1 MNVSLENIDKVTGLL
16 TVKLEKADYQDKVE
30 KSIKDIRKKAQIP
43 GFRKGK
49 VPAQVINKMYGK
61 SILVEE
67 VNKILSEQLYGY
79 IKDNNISILGEPLPN
94 KKKKDIDFE
103 TMEDFEFCFDL
114 ALAPELKGR
123 IDKRDKLAYYNI
135 EVSEEMID
143 NQVSMYT
150 QRTGSYEKVDVC
162 QEKDMLK
169 GAIAE
174 LDAEGQ
180 IKEDGI
186 KVDDVVLMPAY
197 IKDEKQ
203 KEIFKDAKVN
213 DVLTFNPSVAYDKN
227 SAEVA
232 SLLKIEK
239 EVAENLDSN
248 FSYQITEITRFVPGE
263 VNQALFD
270 EIYGEGVVKS
280 EEEFRNKVKEELQ
293 TRLTA
298 ESDYKFLLDLRTKLL
313 GKEKDIEF
321 PDALLKRMML
331 QNNPD
336 KDEKFVEENYE
347 KSIEELTWHLIKE
360 KLVNENEIK
369 VEQEEI
375 LSMAKEATKAQFAQ
389 YGMTNIPD
397 DILANYSQEM
407 LKKKETVEGL
417 VNRVVEN
424 KLAAVMKDKVTLS
437 EESITLEEFNKLFD

>member
-79 IKDNNISILGEPLPN
+79 IKDNNISILGEPLPSE
-94 KKKKDIDFE
+94 KQKDIDFE

-263 VNQALFD
+263 VNQALF
-270 EIYGEGVVKS
+270 Y
-280 EEEFRNKVKEELQ
+280 
-293 TRLTA
+293 
-298 ESDYKFLLDLRTKLL
+298 
-313 GKEKDIEF
+313 
-321 PDALLKRMML
+321 
-331 QNNPD
+331 
-336 KDEKFVEENYE
+336 
-347 KSIEELTWHLIKE
+347 
-360 KLVNENEIK
+360 
-369 VEQEEI
+369 
-375 LSMAKEATKAQFAQ
+375 
-389 YGMTNIPD
+389 
-397 DILANYSQEM
+397 
-407 LKKKETVEGL
+407 
-417 VNRVVEN
+417 
-424 KLAAVMKDKVTLS
+424 
-437 EESITLEEFNKLFD
+437 

>member
-1 MNVSLENIDKVTGLL
+1 M
-16 TVKLEKADYQDKVE
+16 
-30 KSIKDIRKKAQIP
+30 
-43 GFRKGK
+43 
-49 VPAQVINKMYGK
+49 
-61 SILVEE
+61 
-67 VNKILSEQLYGY
+67 
-79 IKDNNISILGEPLPN
+79 
-94 KKKKDIDFE
+94 
-103 TMEDFEFCFDL
+103 
-114 ALAPELKGR
+114 
-123 IDKRDKLAYYNI
+123 
-135 EVSEEMID
+135 
-143 NQVSMYT
+143 
-150 QRTGSYEKVDVC
+150 
-162 QEKDMLK
+162 
-169 GAIAE
+169 
-174 LDAEGQ
+174 
-180 IKEDGI
+180 
-186 KVDDVVLMPAY
+186 
-197 IKDEKQ
+197 
-203 KEIFKDAKVN
+203 
-213 DVLTFNPSVAYDKN
+213 
-227 SAEVA
+227 
-232 SLLKIEK
+232 
-239 EVAENLDSN
+239 
-248 FSYQITEITRFVPGE
+248 
-263 VNQALFD
+263 
-270 EIYGEGVVKS
+270 KS

-369 VEQEEI
+369 VEQEDI